1 MQGVVSPDV
10 TQLIS
15 LEVALVF
22 VVLLFWGFFKYARIG
37 ELRDW
42 AIGWIL
48 IAFMS
53 GPVLIWLSEDTS
65 PYDVLSVSGIVIGC
79 TFLLRGS
86 IADKREISVA
96 KHIVPIA
103 VLSLV
108 YSWTSV
114 QLSLHWSMTYAPVH
128 LYSSLV
134 LLLFLRR
141 LKNLQIATGFVP
153 HLLTAAVVAWI
164 AAGLLFPLAWLGIGN
179 VLVTYVGIEATAV
192 SVLGASLFIL
202 LLRES
207 HRTAEQH
214 HKVSLLMA
222 SVVQHDIR
230 NFLQTAISALEM
242 ATDNDKQASLW
253 IAAAIDSL
261 VRAADFVKEMR
272 DISAEIMR
280 FERVE
285 MPVDLA
291 SMIKTVVDTLKH
303 IYVERPR
310 TVQIQVPHPFLVI
323 SNQLLK
329 QVLWNIIDN
338 SFKHGSD
345 TLTIWSNVSGSR
357 GTLLIED
364 RAGGVDEEIRRYVNN
379 LSVSEDQMPGVG
391 LGVILIRGLSQLAHA
406 RVTLQNV
413 TDESVVVG
421 CRYALD
427 FRLAES
433 V

>member
-1 MQGVVSPDV
+1 
-10 TQLIS
+10 
-15 LEVALVF
+15 
-22 VVLLFWGFFKYARIG
+22 
-37 ELRDW
+37 
-42 AIGWIL
+42 
-48 IAFMS
+48 
-53 GPVLIWLSEDTS
+53 
-65 PYDVLSVSGIVIGC
+65 
-79 TFLLRGS
+79 
-86 IADKREISVA
+86 ISVA

-103 VLSLV
+103 VLGLA

-114 QLSLHWSMTYAPVH
+114 TLSLPWSVAYAPLH
-128 LYSSLV
+128 LYSSFV
-134 LLLFLRR
+134 LFLFLRR
-141 LKNLQIATGFVP
+141 LGSFQIATGFVP
-153 HLLTAAVVAWI
+153 DVLRAAIVAWI
-164 AAGLLFPLAWLGIGN
+164 AAGLLFPLAWLGVEN
-179 VLVTYVGIEATAV
+179 VLVTYAGIEATAV

-272 DISAEIMR
+272 DISAEITR

-357 GTLLIED
+357 GTLFIED

-421 CRYALD
+421 CRYVLD